1 MPLNRSQCVNDRKRN
16 NHFNKKGFSYMGK
29 IKIIANPVAGSGAGG
44 RAIPRIERL
53 LKEQQLD
60 YDLTR
65 TEHPG
70 HGIEL
75 TREAA
80 GQGYDV
86 VVAAGGD
93 GTSNEVI
100 NGLMQAK
107 LSGTNPPPMG
117 VFCVGRGND
126 FAHGVDIPYDLEMAC
141 QVLKED
147 HRRVIDIGR
156 VAGGKYP
163 EGRYFGNCVGVGF
176 DAITTIEV
184 SKMPRFGGFFSF
196 FIAVLKTIFLYYKGP
211 QIRLEYD
218 GQSLTQRC
226 LLISVM
232 NGQRL
237 GGGFWMAPEAKP
249 DDGLFD
255 LCIAREASRRR
266 IFSLIPY
273 FMKGTQGTQ
282 EEITVGQ
289 ASRIAITAIDGV
301 LPAQTDGEILC
312 VDGNH
317 LEIELLPRQLEVVCC
332 REGAPE

>member
-1 MPLNRSQCVNDRKRN
+1 MK
-16 NHFNKKGFSYMGK
+16 K
-29 IKIIANPVAGSGAGG
+29 IKIIVNPVAGSGSGE
-44 RAIPRIERL
+44 RAIPRIEQL
-53 LKEQQLD
+53 LQEGQLGF
-60 YDLTR
+60 DLVR

-75 TREAA
+75 TREAVA
-80 GQGYDV
+80 QGYDI

-107 LSGTNPPPMG
+107 LSGKKLPALG
-117 VFCVGRGND
+117 VLSVGRGND
-126 FAHGVDIPYDLEMAC
+126 FAHGVNIPHELEKAC
-141 QVLKED
+141 QVLKEN

-176 DAITTIEV
+176 DAVTTIEV
-184 SKMPRFGGFFSF
+184 SKMPRFGGFLSF

-211 QIRLEYD
+211 LISIEYD
-218 GQSLTQRC
+218 GQTLTQRC
-226 LLISVM
+226 LMISVM

-237 GGGFWMAPEAKP
+237 GGGFWMAPNAKP

-255 LCIAREASRRR
+255 LCIARQVSRRR

-273 FMKGTQGTQ
+273 FLKGTQGTQ
-282 EEITVGQ
+282 EEITMGQ
-289 ASRIAITAIDGV
+289 ASRMAIMAVEGV

-317 LEIELLPRQLEVVCC
+317 LEIELLPRQLEVVCSG
-332 REGAPE
+332 EGRKV